1 MLFSSKSNSN
11 SKNRKSM
18 EKFEDKLSDIVLLV
32 EGNMDDEQAMDA
44 IKNIEP
50 ELCSLIA
57 ISREGYLIE
66 NDYKGFDAPIDTI
79 VNLSKLSLTNEE
91 TGNVFGYFCLNFSAK
106 NWNDGDDAAYMLDL
120 CKKCVKECSI
130 KEGQME
136 YLYVGYLFKLVA
148 ENVAD
153 TNDIR
158 KKYPVRKEDRTGYID
173 FDMDEKDLDKL
184 NALPIIASMF
194 YLYNHGRI
202 DEFLTS
208 RVDYLAA
215 AYMYSLPENPI
226 DYLLDDLSMPLM
238 NKIEEMRIGLLDE
251 CIDVIDRHSVDE
263 MKNMVLGNKTEVKE
277 YKIHEVLFNI
287 ISNGDV
293 IHDIAALSCISEVMQ
308 MASDPQ
314 KPPKADPKMN

>member
-1 MLFSSKSNSN
+1 M
-11 SKNRKSM
+11 KNL
-18 EKFEDKLSDIVLLV
+18 EDKLSDIVLLV
-32 EGNMDDEQAMDA
+32 EGSMDDEQTMET

-57 ISREGYLIE
+57 ISREGYLIG
-66 NDYKGFDAPIDTI
+66 NNHKGFGTLIDTI

-91 TGNVFGYFCLNFSAK
+91 TGNVFGYFCLNFSAAD
-106 NWNDGDDAAYMLDL
+106 WNDRDDATYMLNL
-120 CKKCVKECSI
+120 CKKCVKECGI
-130 KEGQME
+130 KESWME
-136 YLYVGYLFKLVA
+136 YIYVGYLFKLAA
-148 ENVAD
+148 ENVED

-158 KKYPVRKEDRTGYID
+158 KKYLVRKEDRAGYID

-184 NALPIIASMF
+184 NALPVIASMF

-277 YKIHEVLFNI
+277 YKLHEVLFNI

-293 IHDIAALSCISEVMQ
+293 IHDIAALSCISEVIQ
-308 MASDPQ
+308 IVNNPS
-314 KPPKADPKMN
+314 KPPKVDPKMN

>member
-1 MLFSSKSNSN
+1 
-11 SKNRKSM
+11 M
-18 EKFEDKLSDIVLLV
+18 ENLEDKLNDIVLLV
-32 EGNMDDEQAMDA
+32 EGNMDNDQAMET

-50 ELCSLIA
+50 ELCSFIA
-57 ISREGYLIE
+57 ISREGYLIG
-66 NDYKGFDAPIDTI
+66 NNHKDFGAPIDAI
-79 VNLSKLSLTNEE
+79 INLSKLSLTQKE
-91 TGNVFGYFCLNFSAK
+91 TGNAFGYFCLNFSDT
-106 NWNDGDDAAYMLDL
+106 NWNDGDDAAYLLDL
-120 CKKCVKECSI
+120 CKKCVKECNI

-148 ENVAD
+148 ENVGD
-153 TNDIR
+153 TNEIR
-158 KKYPVRKEDRTGYID
+158 KKYPVRKEDRAGYID

-184 NALPIIASMF
+184 NALPVIASMF

-215 AYMYSLPENPI
+215 AYMYAVPENPI
-226 DYLLDDLSMPLM
+226 DCLLDDLSMPLM
-238 NKIEEMRIGLLDE
+238 NKIEEMRMGLIGE

-263 MKNMVLGNKTEVKE
+263 MKNMVLGKKEQVKE
-277 YKIHEVLFNI
+277 YKLHEVLFNI

-293 IHDIAALSCISEVMQ
+293 IHDIATLACVSEVMQ
-308 MASDPQ
+308 MTNKPQ

>member
-1 MLFSSKSNSN
+1 
-11 SKNRKSM
+11 M
-18 EKFEDKLSDIVLLV
+18 ENFEDKLSDIVLLV

-50 ELCSLIA
+50 ELCSLVA

-66 NDYKGFDAPIDTI
+66 NDYKDFGAPIDTI

-91 TGNVFGYFCLNFSAK
+91 TGNVFGYFCLNFSASD
-106 NWNDGDDAAYMLDL
+106 WNSGDDAAYMLDL
-120 CKKCVKECSI
+120 CKKCVKECGI
-130 KEGQME
+130 NECQME

-153 TNDIR
+153 TNEIR
-158 KKYPVRKEDRTGYID
+158 KKYPVRKEDRAGYID
-173 FDMDEKDLDKL
+173 FDMDEKDLNKI
-184 NALPIIASMF
+184 NVLPVIASMF

-238 NKIEEMRIGLLDE
+238 NKIEEMRIGLLDK

-287 ISNGDV
+287 ISNGNV
-293 IHDIAALSCISEVMQ
+293 IHDIAALACISEVMY
-308 MASDPQ
+308 MADN
-314 KPPKADPKMN
+314 PPKVDPKMN

>member
-1 MLFSSKSNSN
+1 
-11 SKNRKSM
+11 
-18 EKFEDKLSDIVLLV
+18 
-32 EGNMDDEQAMDA
+32 
-44 IKNIEP
+44 
-50 ELCSLIA
+50 
-57 ISREGYLIE
+57 
-66 NDYKGFDAPIDTI
+66 
-79 VNLSKLSLTNEE
+79 
-91 TGNVFGYFCLNFSAK
+91 
-106 NWNDGDDAAYMLDL
+106 
-120 CKKCVKECSI
+120 
-130 KEGQME
+130 ME

-153 TNDIR
+153 TNEIQ
-158 KKYPVRKEDRTGYID
+158 KKYPVQKEDRAGYID
-173 FDMDEKDLDKL
+173 FDMDEKDLNKI
-184 NALPIIASMF
+184 NVLPVIASMF

-238 NKIEEMRIGLLDE
+238 NKIEEMRIGLLDK

-277 YKIHEVLFNI
+277 YKLREVLFNM

-293 IHDIAALSCISEVMQ
+293 VHDIAALSCVSEVMN
-308 MASDPQ
+308 MVNNPT
-314 KPPKADPKMN
+314 KPPKPDPKMN

>member
-1 MLFSSKSNSN
+1 M
-11 SKNRKSM
+11 KNLG
-18 EKFEDKLSDIVLLV
+18 DKLNDIVLLV
-32 EGNMDDEQAMDA
+32 EGNMDNDQAMEA
-44 IKNIEP
+44 IKNVEP

-57 ISREGYLIE
+57 MSREGYLIG
-66 NDYKGFDAPIDTI
+66 NNHKGLGAPIDTI
-79 VNLSKLSLTNEE
+79 INLSKLSLTQKEA
-91 TGNVFGYFCLNFSAK
+91 GNVFGYFCLNFSAAD
-106 NWNDGDDAAYMLDL
+106 WNSGNDAAYMLDL

-148 ENVAD
+148 ENVGD
-153 TNDIR
+153 TNEIR
-158 KKYPVRKEDRTGYID
+158 KKYPVRKEDRAGYID

-184 NALPIIASMF
+184 NALPVIASMF

-308 MASDPQ
+308 MAGDPQ